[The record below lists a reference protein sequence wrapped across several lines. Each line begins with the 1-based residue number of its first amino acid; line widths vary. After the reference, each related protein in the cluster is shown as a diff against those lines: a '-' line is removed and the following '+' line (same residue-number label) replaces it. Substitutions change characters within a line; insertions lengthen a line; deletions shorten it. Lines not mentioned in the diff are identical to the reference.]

1 MVTTLDR
8 YIARQFG
15 LNYVIAFSVLV
26 SLYVV
31 LDLFF
36 NLDEFYQG
44 TDLGIA
50 EIAIAVAKYYATHLF
65 WYFSQISGVI
75 TLFAM
80 AFTLARMQRD
90 NEFVAII
97 SSGVSLYRIALTV
110 IVLGVALN
118 GLLLIDQE
126 LIIPRLAPKLA
137 QTHKAVALNK
147 PYGVWFLRQEGG
159 SLLSASQFDH
169 ESGVLRDVLLIPS
182 PADQLAET
190 IVADRATWEPN
201 PQGGPG
207 TWVLERGQLLSIIP
221 NDDGGYDTLK
231 KPLANFR
238 SETGPDEI
246 ALRQSTRWVDFLSRS
261 QLIKLGESGMG
272 LPARIAAAIHNR
284 FSTPIVNMLILI
296 IGVPIFL
303 DRHPSTVVQRGG
315 QCLLIC
321 GACFLLAYFCRS
333 MTFKEQ
339 VALAAWLPIILLA
352 PTMVIMLDRLKT

>member
-8 YIARQFG
+8 YIAKQFG

-26 SLYVV
+26 SLYIV

-44 TDLGIA
+44 TDLGIV
-50 EIAIAVAKYYATHLF
+50 EIVITVVKYYTTQLF

-118 GLLLIDQE
+118 GLWLVDQE

-137 QTHKAVALNK
+137 QSHKAVALND
-147 PYGVWFLRQEGG
+147 PYGFWLLRQKDGA
-159 SLLSASQFDH
+159 LLSASQFDH
-169 ESGVLRDVLLIPS
+169 SSGVLRDVLLMPS

-190 IVADRATWEPN
+190 IVAERATWEPH
-201 PQGGPG
+201 PQDCPGRWGLNRGP
-207 TWVLERGQLLSIIP
+207 RLSIIP
-221 NDDGGYDTLK
+221 KHDGEYDTL
-231 KPLANFR
+231 
-238 SETGPDEI
+238 
-246 ALRQSTRWVDFLSRS
+246 
-261 QLIKLGESGMG
+261 
-272 LPARIAAAIHNR
+272 H
-284 FSTPIVNMLILI
+284 
-296 IGVPIFL
+296 
-303 DRHPSTVVQRGG
+303 QR
-315 QCLLIC
+315 
-321 GACFLLAYFCRS
+321 
-333 MTFKEQ
+333 
-339 VALAAWLPIILLA
+339 VAHS
-352 PTMVIMLDRLKT
+352 